1 MGRTDF
7 LLDLIRTHN
16 VAAVS
21 ALIGL
26 FIVSRLLPGSRRSQW
41 IVLLF
46 GALAVILGFALSR
59 R

>member
-1 MGRTDF
+1 MGRTNF

-16 VAAVS
+16 VAALS

-26 FIVSRLLPGSRRSQW
+26 LIVSRLFSGSRRSQG

-46 GALAVILGFALSR
+46 GVLAVILGFAMSR